1 MVISCERRWSVGRGS
16 RQVLSMRATAIEMR
30 ATAIEMRATAIE
42 VPTRGIG
49 AHQGLSNV
57 CQMFVTTSK
66 KKN

>member
-1 MVISCERRWSVGRGS
+1 MVISCERRWIVGRGS

-30 ATAIEMRATAIE
+30 AMAIE